1 MRGRKNEKRVIIE
14 WLNLTWRFF
23 HLQVSD
29 KLICGSV
36 YDYLSTRIMTGLLSD
51 GEKLP
56 SILELSDAF
65 HLAPETI
72 RAALLIL
79 AEDGYIRMEA
89 KQGSWVTYQADRA
102 AREEAV
108 ARYYAPV
115 SYTHLTLP
123 TIRLV

>member
-1 MRGRKNEKRVIIE
+1 M
-14 WLNLTWRFF
+14 
-23 HLQVSD
+23 QVSD

-36 YDYLSTRIMTGLLSD
+36 YDYLSTRILAGLLSD

-72 RAALLIL
+72 RAALLVL

-89 KQGSWVTYQADRA
+89 KQGSWVTYQADRSGA
-102 AREEAV
+102 
-108 ARYYAPV
+108 
-115 SYTHLTLP
+115 
-123 TIRLV
+123 

>member
-1 MRGRKNEKRVIIE
+1 M
-14 WLNLTWRFF
+14 
-23 HLQVSD
+23 QVSD

-36 YDYLSTRIMTGLLSD
+36 YDYLSTRIMAGLLSD

-56 SILELSDAF
+56 SILELSGAF

-108 ARYYAPV
+108 ARYYAQRCDGIQDLRRSAP
-115 SYTHLTLP
+115 YLLEPLLTHA
-123 TIRLV
+123 RLGPPGR